1 MTGTAIASGY
11 RIFCAATRGSACAMG
26 ECVRYGFTRIM
37 PIYCLEFD
45 LFEKSVW
52 FGGKIEYCAICPYM
66 AWVSGSSPDHPK
78 KNFFGSWVQNVLR
91 VMFL

>member
-1 MTGTAIASGY
+1 
-11 RIFCAATRGSACAMG
+11 MG

-78 KNFFGSWVQNVLR
+78 KIFLGHGSK
-91 VMFL
+91 MFLGSCSYSTISFVWPKNEK